1 MTGPVAAAAGSGH
14 GALKHRHTGLALAII
29 GAAQLMVML
38 DLTIV
43 NVALPSIQHTL
54 GFTTTGLAWVINA
67 YVVTFGGLLLLGG
80 RSGDLFGR
88 RRMFVI
94 GVILFALASLAG
106 GLATSQAWLIAARA
120 VQGAGAAIASPTALG
135 LIAATFEDGP
145 ARHRAMAV
153 YAAMSGAGGG
163 LGLLAGGLLTEWVS
177 WRWVL
182 FVNVPIG
189 ALVAIGALFVLDPGK
204 GRPGRLDLPGA
215 ASVTAGAALLVY
227 GLARAAD
234 FGWSNSVT
242 VASLVGAGVLLTAFV
257 LIEARSSQPLLPLRI
272 LANRNRSGGY
282 AVMLLLG
289 AAMLSLIFF
298 MTQLFQ
304 DVLGYSPII
313 AGLAFL
319 PMPIM
324 VGTVSQ
330 AASRLVGR
338 IGIRPLLI
346 IGPLFVAGGLT
357 WMSLVT
363 AHSSYPAMLGP
374 LVLAGI
380 GMGLSFV
387 PLTLN
392 AVGGVRQEQSGL
404 ASGLLNT
411 SQQIGGSLG
420 LAVLVAVAAT
430 VTRHTLT
437 SAASA
442 AAAGGQVTRSAS
454 AHAAVV
460 HHALVSGYDSAFRVG
475 AGIAVAAFVVAL
487 LTLRSRAA
495 AAPAASADADAA
507 VADTAVADTAVADTI
522 GSGQAA
528 APAEVVADIR

>member
-1 MTGPVAAAAGSGH
+1 MSNPAAIAAAPGH
-14 GALKHRHTGLALAII
+14 GGLKHRHTGLALAII
-29 GAAQLMVML
+29 SAAQLMVML

-43 NVALPSIQHTL
+43 NVALPSIQRTL
-54 GFTTTGLAWVINA
+54 GLSATGLEWVITA

-94 GVILFALASLAG
+94 GVLAFSLASLAG
-106 GLATSQAWLIAARA
+106 GLATSQTWLIAARV

-189 ALVAIGALFVLDPGK
+189 ALVAIGTLFVLDPGK

-227 GLARAAD
+227 GFARAAD

-242 VASLVGAGVLLTAFV
+242 VASLIGAGVLLLAFV
-257 LIEARSSQPLLPLRI
+257 LIETRSSQPLLPLRI
-272 LANRNRSGGY
+272 LASRNRSGGY

-346 IGPLFVAGGLT
+346 VGPLFVAGGLT

-420 LAVLVAVAAT
+420 LATLVAVAAT
-430 VTRHTLT
+430 VTRSTL
-437 SAASA
+437 ASA
-442 AAAGGQVTRSAS
+442 ARAGAAGGHVANG
-454 AHAAVV
+454 AAGHAAVI

-475 AGIAVAAFVVAL
+475 AGIAAAAFVVAL
-487 LTLRSRAA
+487 ATIRSRP
-495 AAPAASADADAA
+495 AAPAAETGASEPVLAAAA
-507 VADTAVADTAVADTI
+507 V
-522 GSGQAA
+522 GG
-528 APAEVVADIR
+528 

>member
-1 MTGPVAAAAGSGH
+1 MTGPAATAAGSGH

-94 GVILFALASLAG
+94 GVILFSLASLAG

-189 ALVAIGALFVLDPGK
+189 ALVALGALFVLDPGK

-242 VASLVGAGVLLTAFV
+242 VASLVGAGVLLIAFV
-257 LIEARSSQPLLPLRI
+257 LIEARSKQPLLPLRI

-304 DVLGYSPII
+304 DVLGYSPIV

-330 AASRLVGR
+330 VASRLVGR

-374 LVLAGI
+374 LVLVRAADAERGRRGAPGAVRSGVRPAQHQPADRRLARPGRAGRRR
-380 GMGLSFV
+380 GHRHQAHADLGGQRRGGRRPGHPQLGGARERRPPCAGVRLRQRV
-387 PLTLN
+387 PGWRGHRR
-392 AVGGVRQEQSGL
+392 GGVR
-404 ASGLLNT
+404 
-411 SQQIGGSLG
+411 
-420 LAVLVAVAAT
+420 
-430 VTRHTLT
+430 R
-437 SAASA
+437 
-442 AAAGGQVTRSAS
+442 RP
-454 AHAAVV
+454 AHAAEPGGRRDCG
-460 HHALVSGYDSAFRVG
+460 VSRC
-475 AGIAVAAFVVAL
+475 
-487 LTLRSRAA
+487 
-495 AAPAASADADAA
+495 
-507 VADTAVADTAVADTI
+507 
-522 GSGQAA
+522 
-528 APAEVVADIR
+528 